1 MLKIDQLNV
10 YKGQNLCVKDISF
23 EVKTGEIF
31 SILGI
36 NGAGKSSLA
45 LALAGHITYTAS
57 HALFN
62 GENISQNT
70 PQQIIQKG
78 IAFIPEHKFF
88 FNGMTVQE
96 HLHLAMLAIT
106 LTPNNRDITKGS
118 ENVYSLFP
126 RLYERRKQIATT
138 LSGGEQQMLLI
149 ACSLILNPKLFIL
162 DEPSQ
167 GLSLKMV
174 DHVFDILKML
184 SEQGMGIILIEQNIY
199 QALDI
204 SHKACVLENGK
215 MTLVGSA
222 VEIKNH
228 PDLNN
233 ICLGLL

>member
-10 YKGQNLCVKDISF
+10 YKEQNLCLKDISF
-23 EVKTGEIF
+23 DVKNGEIF

-45 LALAGHITYTAS
+45 LALAGHLPYSAAQS
-57 HALFN
+57 LFN
-62 GENISQNT
+62 GENIFQNT

-88 FNGMTVQE
+88 FNGMTVEE
-96 HLHLAMLAIT
+96 HLHLSMLAIT
-106 LTPNNRDITKGS
+106 LTPNNIDITKGC
-118 ENVYSLFP
+118 ENVYGLFP
-126 RLYERRKQIATT
+126 KLYERRKQIATT

-149 ACSLILNPKLFIL
+149 GSSLVLNPKLFIL

-174 DHVFDILKML
+174 DHIFNILTML
-184 SEQGMGIILIEQNIY
+184 SGQGVGIILIEQNIY

-215 MTLVGSA
+215 MTLSGSA
-222 VEIKNH
+222 LEIKNH

-233 ICLGLL
+233 ICLGLS